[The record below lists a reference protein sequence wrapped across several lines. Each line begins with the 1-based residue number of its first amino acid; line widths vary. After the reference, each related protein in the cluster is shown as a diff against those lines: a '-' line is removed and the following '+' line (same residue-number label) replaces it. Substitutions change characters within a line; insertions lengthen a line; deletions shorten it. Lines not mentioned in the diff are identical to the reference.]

1 MSRTIRRRPSPSM
14 IVAGAALVVA
24 LAGTAIAG
32 PLATKSVFSK
42 SEKKQVKQLAKD
54 QVNQLAP
61 GLAVASANTANAAN
75 SANTANT
82 AGSASTANTAD
93 NANNANTVDGA
104 NASDLKTSS
113 GFDED
118 SSRID
123 PLGATPVTVAAA
135 TITTQSTGRILATG
149 SAELFGADFGEQ
161 GACLILIDGTDS
173 TIYHSAP
180 DDIGTDNSFV
190 IAVNFAVTRPAGTY
204 TASLQCY
211 AEDGTVGKD
220 DAAINV
226 YGLGA

>member
-1 MSRTIRRRPSPSM
+1 M

-32 PLATKSVFSK
+32 PLATKAVLSK
-42 SEKKQVKQLAKD
+42 PEKKQVKNIAKN
-54 QVNQLAP
+54 QVSQLAP
-61 GLAVASANTANAAN
+61 GLAVASANTAN
-75 SANTANT
+75 
-82 AGSASTANTAD
+82 
-93 NANNANTVDGA
+93 NANTVDGA
-104 NASDLKTSS
+104 NASDLRTSS
-113 GFDED
+113 AFDEN

-123 PLGATPVTVAAA
+123 SLATTPVTVATA
-135 TITTQSTGRILATG
+135 TITTHGAGRILATG
-149 SAELFGADFGEQ
+149 SAELFGADADEQ
-161 GACLILIDGTDS
+161 GACRILIDADDS
-173 TIYHSAP
+173 TIYHAAA
-180 DDIGTDNSFV
+180 DDIGTDNRFI